1 MEDRHKKA
9 RKLSA
14 VVKLSQLSEK
24 LKKIL
29 TDEYI

>member
-1 MEDRHKKA
+1 MGDGNEKA
-9 RKLSA
+9 RKLSII
-14 VVKLSQLSEK
+14 VKLSQLGGK